1 MGDTCR
7 STRRVDKKK
16 KKKKKKLGDATTG
29 MAMTKAKWVTSERD
43 KDLTNK
49 QTNKQTNQP
58 TNQPTK
64 MNKQSSHQRKS
75 NAKSQQGRTPRDSLG
90 VATPK
95 DSQGRD

>member
-1 MGDTCR
+1 MGDTGR
-7 STRRVDKKK
+7 STRRVDKN

-49 QTNKQTNQP
+49 QTNQP

-64 MNKQSSHQRKS
+64 MNKESSHQRKS
-75 NAKSQQGRTPRDSLG
+75 SAKSQQGRTPRDSLG

-95 DSQGRD
+95 DSQRRD